1 MTTSHDVQ
9 GESFFL
15 NLRFLL
21 IICVFAGNALEPLAG
36 SLHIAQQWFSWI
48 FMFHM
53 PLFVLV
59 TGFFA
64 QTSLTGSA
72 GRKVLLQIGMQYLIF
87 QSLYSI
93 LDVALFH
100 VPHIHHSFFA
110 PYLLLWFLASHI
122 CWRLLMLSFQ
132 KIPPVLQLGIS
143 VLLGILVGYLPMD
156 GIWLSVCR
164 TFVYLPY
171 FVAGYHLNYAD
182 VRRFFT
188 APVRIIA
195 GVVSL
200 LLMVLAGTSYFGIPA
215 GWLYGNMTYGEL
227 GHTEW
232 YAGIYRIGIYGVQW
246 IASMAFLS
254 FVPAVTGRITEMGRR
269 TLYVF
274 LLHGLIVRTVVAKGV
289 YEYIDTPVEVMLIV
303 VCAAGLCCMLTMPW
317 VRTATRP
324 LIEPQVEWML
334 KPAPYPFRR
343 SA

>member
-15 NLRFLL
+15 NLRFML
-21 IICVFAGNALEPLAG
+21 IICVFAGNALEPLAN
-36 SLHIAQQWFSWI
+36 SFHIAQQWFSWI

-59 TGFFA
+59 TGYFA
-64 QTSLTGSA
+64 KSSLTGPA

-87 QSLYSI
+87 QSLYSV

-100 VPHIHHSFFA
+100 VPRIHHSFFA

-122 CWRLLMLSFQ
+122 CWRLLMLALRGV
-132 KIPPVLQLGIS
+132 PPVLQLGIS
-143 VLLGILVGYLPMD
+143 VLLGILVGYLPVE

-171 FVAGYHLNYAD
+171 FIAGYHLNYAD
-182 VRRFFT
+182 VHRFFT

-195 GVVSL
+195 GALSL

-215 GWLYGNMTYGEL
+215 GWLYGSMTYGEL

-232 YAGIYRIGIYGVQW
+232 YAGIYRIGMYGVQF
-246 IASMAFLS
+246 IASMAFLGL
-254 FVPAVTGRITEMGRR
+254 VPAITGRITEMGRR

-289 YEYIDTPVEVMLIV
+289 YEYIDTPVEIILIV
-303 VCAAGLCCMLTMPW
+303 VCAAGLCCLLTMPW
-317 VRTATRP
+317 VRMATRP
-324 LIEPQVEWML
+324 LVEPQVDWML
-334 KPAPYPFRR
+334 KPTPYPFRR

>member
-1 MTTSHDVQ
+1 MTTSHDIQ

-15 NLRFLL
+15 NLRFML
-21 IICVFAGNALEPLAG
+21 IICVFAGNALEPLVG

-59 TGFFA
+59 TGYFA
-64 QTSLTGSA
+64 KTSLAGYA

-87 QSLYSI
+87 QTLYSI
-93 LDVALFH
+93 LDAALFH
-100 VPHIHHSFFA
+100 VSHIHHSFFA

-122 CWRLLMLSFQ
+122 CWRLLMLAFQ
-132 KIPPVLQLGIS
+132 GMPPVVQLGIS
-143 VLLGILVGYLPMD
+143 VLLGILVGYLPVD
-156 GIWLSVCR
+156 GVWLSISR
-164 TFVYLPY
+164 TFVYLP
-171 FVAGYHLNYAD
+171 FFIAGYHLHYAD

-188 APVRIIA
+188 TPVRVIA

-200 LLMVLAGTSYFGIPA
+200 LLMVLAGTSYYGIPA
-215 GWLYGNMTYGEL
+215 GWLYGSLTYGEL

-232 YAGIYRIGIYGVQW
+232 YAGIYRIGIYGVQF
-246 IASMAFLS
+246 IAATAFLS

-274 LLHGLIVRTVVAKGV
+274 LLHGLIVRTAAAKGI
-289 YEYIDTPVEVMLIV
+289 YDYIDTPVEVMLIV
-303 VCAAGLCCMLTMPW
+303 ACAAGLCCLLTLPW
-317 VRTATRP
+317 VRNATHP
-324 LIEPQVEWML
+324 FIEPRVDWML
-334 KPAPYPFRR
+334 KPSPYLFKR

>member
-1 MTTSHDVQ
+1 MTTSHDIQ

-15 NLRFLL
+15 NLRFML
-21 IICVFAGNALEPLAG
+21 IICVFAGNALEPLAN
-36 SLHIAQQWFSWI
+36 SFHIAQQWFSWI

-59 TGFFA
+59 TGYFA
-64 QTSLTGSA
+64 KSSLTGPA

-87 QSLYSI
+87 QSLYSV

-100 VPHIHHSFFA
+100 VPRIHHSFFA

-122 CWRLLMLSFQ
+122 CWRLLMLALRGV
-132 KIPPVLQLGIS
+132 PPVLQLGIS
-143 VLLGILVGYLPMD
+143 VLLGILVGYLPVE

-171 FVAGYHLNYAD
+171 FIAGYHLNYAD

-195 GVVSL
+195 GAVSL

-215 GWLYGNMTYGEL
+215 GWLYGSMTYGEL

-232 YAGIYRIGIYGVQW
+232 YAGIYRIGMYGVQF
-246 IASMAFLS
+246 IASMAFLGL
-254 FVPAVTGRITEMGRR
+254 VPAITGRITEMGRR

-289 YEYIDTPVEVMLIV
+289 YEYIDTPVEIILIV
-303 VCAAGLCCMLTMPW
+303 VCAAGLCCLLTMPW
-317 VRTATRP
+317 VRMATRP
-324 LIEPQVEWML
+324 LVEPQVDWML